1 MWPEALAFG
10 DTGFGDEILFL
21 GAPLTFFLALASL
34 VWGLLLGLVNAS
46 MALSRSRVLNL
57 VADVYTTIIRGLPE
71 FLVVMIVF
79 FGSGILLEQ
88 IASSVFGYE
97 EPIPINKFIA
107 GAFALGLIFGAYG
120 GEVFRGAF
128 MAVPKGQIEAG
139 VACGMTPSQVFFRVR
154 MPQMWR
160 FALPGLGNLW
170 MVLLKDTSLVSVIAL
185 DETLRW
191 SKVAAE
197 RTQEPFTCFLFATV
211 IYLAL
216 TVVSDGFRYRLER
229 YTSRGVRTA

>member
-1 MWPEALAFG
+1 MWPEVLSFG
-10 DTGFGDEILFL
+10 DAGFGDEILFL
-21 GAPLTFFLALASL
+21 GAPLTFGVALASL
-34 VWGLLLGLVNAS
+34 LWGLLLGLLNAS
-46 MALSRSRVLNL
+46 MALSRSRALNL
-57 VADVYTTIIRGLPE
+57 IADVYTTIIRGIPE
-71 FLVVMIVF
+71 FLVVMIIF
-79 FGSGILLEQ
+79 YGSGILLEE
-88 IASSVFGYE
+88 IARSVFDYQE
-97 EPIPINKFIA
+97 EVPINKFIA

-128 MAVPKGQIEAG
+128 LAVPKGQIEAG
-139 VACGMTPSQVFFRVR
+139 FACGMSKQQVFFRIR

-197 RTQEPFTCFLFATV
+197 RSQEPFTCFLYATA
-211 IYLAL
+211 IYLVL
-216 TVVSDGFRYRLER
+216 TIVSDVFRQRLEKHV
-229 YTSRGVRTA
+229 SRGVRTA